1 MQVIITI
8 WKGICLLPAA
18 WQKIFGQVLGSLLLI
33 IASKRKRIAQVN
45 IQACFPLLASEEQNK
60 LLDQNFKF
68 LGASIFQTGSA
79 WFWSDVKIQ
88 KHVEYEIKGLEL
100 LNNTEEQSGNLVLFK
115 HSQHLELDARLLALN
130 AEIFGVGRS
139 HNSPIM
145 NKLQTQGRLSSIQ
158 ATADKNNPRKFLSWL
173 KKGKNVLY
181 AIDQDYGWENSI
193 EISFFKTPAATITTT
208 RKIIDITQCNLLFVN
223 SYFAEEKLVL
233 ELESINHDDLD
244 SMELAQKIND
254 LMEQKITL
262 HPEEYL
268 WSHRRF
274 KSTLGKNFY
283 K

>member
-18 WQKIFGQVLGSLLLI
+18 WQKIFGQVLGNLLLV

-45 IQACFPLLASEEQNK
+45 IQTCFPLLTFQEQNK
-60 LLDQNFKF
+60 LLHQNFKF

-88 KHVEYEIKGLEL
+88 KHVEYEIRGLEL
-100 LNNTEEQSGNLVLFK
+100 LNNTKEQSGNLVLFK
-115 HSQHLELDARLLALN
+115 HSQHLELDARLLGLN
-130 AEIFGVGRS
+130 AEIYGVGRS

-158 ATADKNNPRKFLSWL
+158 ATADKNNPRKFLAWL

-181 AIDQDYGWENSI
+181 AMDQDYGWENSV
-193 EISFFKTPAATITTT
+193 ELSFFKTATATITTA

-223 SYFAEEKLVL
+223 SYFVEEKLVL
-233 ELESINHDDLD
+233 ELESINHEDLD
-244 SMELAQKIND
+244 SMQLAQKIND

-274 KSTLGKNFY
+274 KSTLGKKFY

>member
-18 WQKIFGQVLGSLLLI
+18 WQKIFGQVLGNLLLV

-45 IQACFPLLASEEQNK
+45 IQTCFPLLAFQEQNK
-60 LLDQNFKF
+60 LLHQNFKF

-88 KHVEYEIKGLEL
+88 KHVEYEIRGLEL
-100 LNNTEEQSGNLVLFK
+100 LNNTKEQSGNLVLFK
-115 HSQHLELDARLLALN
+115 HSQHLELDARLLGLN
-130 AEIFGVGRS
+130 AEIYGVGRS

-158 ATADKNNPRKFLSWL
+158 ATADKNNPRKFLAWL

-181 AIDQDYGWENSI
+181 AMDQDYGWENSV
-193 EISFFKTPAATITTT
+193 ELSFFKTPTATITTA

-223 SYFAEEKLVL
+223 SYFVEEKLVL

-244 SMELAQKIND
+244 SMQLAQKIND

-274 KSTLGKNFY
+274 KSTLGKKFY

>member
-18 WQKIFGQVLGSLLLI
+18 WQKIFGQVLGNLLLV

-45 IQACFPLLASEEQNK
+45 IQTCFPLLAFQEQNK
-60 LLDQNFKF
+60 LLHQNFKF

-88 KHVEYEIKGLEL
+88 KHVEYEIRGLEL
-100 LNNTEEQSGNLVLFK
+100 LNNTKEQSGNLVLFK
-115 HSQHLELDARLLALN
+115 HSQHLELDARLLGLN
-130 AEIFGVGRS
+130 AEIYGVGRS

-158 ATADKNNPRKFLSWL
+158 ATADKNNPRKFLAWL

-181 AIDQDYGWENSI
+181 AMDQDYGWENSV
-193 EISFFKTPAATITTT
+193 ELSFFKTPTATITTA

-223 SYFAEEKLVL
+223 SYFVEEKLVL
-233 ELESINHDDLD
+233 ELESINYDDLD
-244 SMELAQKIND
+244 SVELAQKIND

-274 KSTLGKNFY
+274 KSTLGKKFY

>member
-18 WQKIFGQVLGSLLLI
+18 WQKIFGQVLGNLLLV
-33 IASKRKRIAQVN
+33 IASKRKRIAQAN
-45 IQACFPLLASEEQNK
+45 IQTCFPLLTFQEQNK
-60 LLDQNFKF
+60 LLHQNFKF

-79 WFWSDVKIQ
+79 WFWSDARIQ
-88 KHVEYEIKGLEL
+88 KHVEYEITGLEL
-100 LNNTEEQSGNLVLFK
+100 LNNTKEQSGNLVLFK
-115 HSQHLELDARLLALN
+115 HSQHLELDARLLGLN
-130 AEIFGVGRS
+130 AEIYGVGRS

-158 ATADKNNPRKFLSWL
+158 ATADKNNPRKFLAWL

-181 AIDQDYGWENSI
+181 AMDQDYGWENSV
-193 EISFFKTPAATITTT
+193 ELSFFKTPTATITTA

-223 SYFAEEKLVL
+223 SYFVEEKLVL
-233 ELESINHDDLD
+233 ELESINYDDLD
-244 SMELAQKIND
+244 SVELAQKIND

-274 KSTLGKNFY
+274 KSTLGKKFY

>member
-18 WQKIFGQVLGSLLLI
+18 WQKIFGQVLGNLLLV

-45 IQACFPLLASEEQNK
+45 IQTCFPLLAFQEQNK
-60 LLDQNFKF
+60 LLHQNFKF

-88 KHVEYEIKGLEL
+88 KHVEYEIRGLEL
-100 LNNTEEQSGNLVLFK
+100 LNNTKEQSGNLVLFK
-115 HSQHLELDARLLALN
+115 HSQHLELDARLLGLN
-130 AEIFGVGRS
+130 AEIYGVGRS

-145 NKLQTQGRLSSIQ
+145 NKLQTQGRLSSVQ
-158 ATADKNNPRKFLSWL
+158 ATADKNNPRKFLAWL

-181 AIDQDYGWENSI
+181 AMDQDYGWENSV
-193 EISFFKTPAATITTT
+193 ELSFFKTPTATITTA

-223 SYFAEEKLVL
+223 SYFVEEKLVL
-233 ELESINHDDLD
+233 ELESINYDDLD
-244 SMELAQKIND
+244 SMQLAQKIND

-274 KSTLGKNFY
+274 KSTLGKKFY

>member
-1 MQVIITI
+1 MQVIIII
-8 WKGICLLPAA
+8 WKGICLLPVA
-18 WQKIFGQVLGSLLLI
+18 WQKIFGQVLGSLLLV
-33 IASKRKRIAQVN
+33 IASKRKRIAQMN
-45 IQACFPLLASEEQNK
+45 IQTCFPLLTSQEQQK
-60 LLDQNFKF
+60 LIHQNFKF

-100 LNNTEEQSGNLVLFK
+100 LNNTETQSGNLVLFK
-115 HSQHLELDARLLALN
+115 HSQHLELDARLLGLN
-130 AEIFGVGRS
+130 AEIYGVGRS

-158 ATADKNNPRKFLSWL
+158 ATADKNNPRKFLAWL

-181 AIDQDYGWENSI
+181 AMDQDYGWENSV
-193 EISFFKTPAATITTT
+193 ELSFFKTPTATITTA

-223 SYFAEEKLVL
+223 SYFVEEKLVL
-233 ELESINHDDLD
+233 ELESINYDDLD
-244 SMELAQKIND
+244 SVELAQKIND

>member
-18 WQKIFGQVLGSLLLI
+18 WQKIFGQVLGNLLLV

-45 IQACFPLLASEEQNK
+45 IQTCFPLLTFQEQNK
-60 LLDQNFKF
+60 LLHQNFKF

-88 KHVEYEIKGLEL
+88 KHVEYEIRGLEL
-100 LNNTEEQSGNLVLFK
+100 LNNTKEQSGNLVLFK
-115 HSQHLELDARLLALN
+115 HSQHLELDARLLGLN
-130 AEIFGVGRS
+130 AEIYGVGRS

-158 ATADKNNPRKFLSWL
+158 ATADKNNPRKFLAWL

-181 AIDQDYGWENSI
+181 AMDQDYGWENSV
-193 EISFFKTPAATITTT
+193 ELSFFKTPTATITTA

-223 SYFAEEKLVL
+223 SYFVEEKLVL
-233 ELESINHDDLD
+233 ELESINYDDLD
-244 SMELAQKIND
+244 SMQLAQKIND

-274 KSTLGKNFY
+274 KSTLGKKFY

>member
-18 WQKIFGQVLGSLLLI
+18 WQKILGQVLGSLLII

-45 IQACFPLLASEEQNK
+45 IQACFPLLTSQEQNK
-60 LLDQNFKF
+60 LLNQNFKF

-79 WFWSDVKIQ
+79 WFWSDIKIQ
-88 KHVEYEIKGLEL
+88 KHVEYEVKGLEL
-100 LNNTEEQSGNLVLFK
+100 LNNIDMKSGNLVLFK
-115 HSQHLELDARLLALN
+115 HSQHLELDARLLGLN
-130 AEIFGVGRS
+130 AEIFGVERS
-139 HNSPIM
+139 HNSPII

-158 ATADKNNPRKFLSWL
+158 ATADKNNPRKFLAWL
-173 KKGKNVLY
+173 KEGKNVLY

-193 EISFFKTPAATITTT
+193 ELSFFKKPAATITTT

-223 SYFAEEKLVL
+223 SYFEKKKLVL
-233 ELESINHDDLD
+233 ELESINHDGLD

-262 HPEEYL
+262 HPKEYL

>member
-18 WQKIFGQVLGSLLLI
+18 WQKIFGQMLGSLLLV

-45 IQACFPLLASEEQNK
+45 IQTCFPLLAFQEQNK
-60 LLDQNFKF
+60 LLHQNFKF

-115 HSQHLELDARLLALN
+115 HSQHLELDARLLGLN
-130 AEIFGVGRS
+130 AEIYGVGRS

-158 ATADKNNPRKFLSWL
+158 ATADKNNPRKFLVWL

-181 AIDQDYGWENSI
+181 AMDQDYGWENSV
-193 EISFFKTPAATITTT
+193 ELSFFKTPTATITTA

-223 SYFAEEKLVL
+223 SYFVEEKLVL
-233 ELESINHDDLD
+233 ELESINYDDLD
-244 SMELAQKIND
+244 SVELAQKIND

-274 KSTLGKNFY
+274 KSTLGKKFY

>member
-18 WQKIFGQVLGSLLLI
+18 WQKIFGQVLGNLLLV

-45 IQACFPLLASEEQNK
+45 IQTCFPLLTFQEQNK
-60 LLDQNFKF
+60 LLHQNFKF

-79 WFWSDVKIQ
+79 WFWSDAQIQ
-88 KHVEYEIKGLEL
+88 KHVEYEIRGLEL
-100 LNNTEEQSGNLVLFK
+100 LNNTKEQSGNLVLFK
-115 HSQHLELDARLLALN
+115 HSQHLELDARLLGLN
-130 AEIFGVGRS
+130 AEIYGVGRS

-145 NKLQTQGRLSSIQ
+145 NKLQTQGRLSSVQ
-158 ATADKNNPRKFLSWL
+158 ATADKNNPRKFLAWL

-181 AIDQDYGWENSI
+181 AMDQDYGWENSV
-193 EISFFKTPAATITTT
+193 ELSFFKTPTATITTA
-208 RKIIDITQCNLLFVN
+208 RKIIDITRCNLLFVN
-223 SYFAEEKLVL
+223 SYFVEEKLVL
-233 ELESINHDDLD
+233 ELESINYDDLD
-244 SMELAQKIND
+244 SVELAQKIND

-274 KSTLGKNFY
+274 KSTLGKKFY

>member
-18 WQKIFGQVLGSLLLI
+18 WQKILGQVLGSLLLI
-33 IASKRKRIAQVN
+33 IASKRKRIAQIN
-45 IQACFPLLASEEQNK
+45 IQACFPLLNPQEQKK
-60 LLDQNFKF
+60 LLHQNFKF

-79 WFWSDVKIQ
+79 WFWSDAKIQ
-88 KHVEYEIKGLEL
+88 KHVEYEIKGLRL
-100 LNNTEEQSGNLVLFK
+100 LNNQEGQSGNLVLFK
-115 HSQHLELDARLLALN
+115 HSQHLELDARLLGLN
-130 AEIFGVGRS
+130 SEIFGVGRS

-158 ATADKNNPRKFLSWL
+158 ATADKNNPRKFLAWL

-193 EISFFKTPAATITTT
+193 ELSFFKNPAATITTT
-208 RKIIDITQCNLLFVN
+208 RKIIDITHCNLLFVN
-223 SYFAEEKLVL
+223 SYFAKEKLVL
-233 ELESINHDDLD
+233 ELESINHADLD
-244 SMELAQKIND
+244 SMQLAQKIND

>member
-1 MQVIITI
+1 MQVIIII
-8 WKGICLLPAA
+8 WKGICLLPVA
-18 WQKIFGQVLGSLLLI
+18 WQKIFGQVLGSLLLV
-33 IASKRKRIAQVN
+33 IASKRKRIAQMN
-45 IQACFPLLASEEQNK
+45 IQTCFPLLTSQEQQK
-60 LLDQNFKF
+60 LIHQNFKF

-100 LNNTEEQSGNLVLFK
+100 LNNTETQSGNLVLFK
-115 HSQHLELDARLLALN
+115 HSQHLELDARLLGLN
-130 AEIFGVGRS
+130 AEIYGVGRS

-145 NKLQTQGRLSSIQ
+145 NNLQTQGRLSSIQ
-158 ATADKNNPRKFLSWL
+158 ATADKNNPREFLAWL

-181 AIDQDYGWENSI
+181 AIDQDYGWKNSI
-193 EISFFKTPAATITTT
+193 ELSFFKNPAATITTT

-223 SYFAEEKLVL
+223 SYFAKEKLVL
-233 ELESINHDDLD
+233 ELESINDDDLD

-274 KSTLGKNFY
+274 KSTLGKKFY

>member
-8 WKGICLLPAA
+8 WKGVCLLPAA
-18 WQKIFGQVLGSLLLI
+18 WQKILGQVLGSLLLI

-45 IQACFPLLASEEQNK
+45 IQACFPLLASEDQNK
-60 LLDQNFKF
+60 LLHQNFKF

-79 WFWSDVKIQ
+79 WFWSDTKIQ

-100 LNNTEEQSGNLVLFK
+100 LNNVDKESGNLVLFK
-115 HSQHLELDARLLALN
+115 HSQHLELDARLLGLN

-145 NKLQTQGRLSSIQ
+145 NKLQTQGRLSSIH
-158 ATADKNNPRKFLSWL
+158 ATADKNNPRKFLAWL

-181 AIDQDYGWENSI
+181 AIDQDYGWENSV
-193 EISFFKTPAATITTT
+193 ELSFFKTPTATITST

-223 SYFAEEKLVL
+223 SYFAKKKLVL
-233 ELESINHDDLD
+233 ELESINHDGLD
-244 SMELAQKIND
+244 SMQLAQKIND

>member
-1 MQVIITI
+1 M
-8 WKGICLLPAA
+8 
-18 WQKIFGQVLGSLLLI
+18 
-33 IASKRKRIAQVN
+33 N
-45 IQACFPLLASEEQNK
+45 IQTCFPLLALQEQNK
-60 LLDQNFKF
+60 LLHQNFKF

-88 KHVEYEIKGLEL
+88 KHVEYEIRGLEL
-100 LNNTEEQSGNLVLFK
+100 LNNTKEQSGNLVLFK
-115 HSQHLELDARLLALN
+115 HSQHLELDARLLGLN
-130 AEIFGVGRS
+130 AEIYGVGRS

-158 ATADKNNPRKFLSWL
+158 ATADKNNPRKFLAWL

-181 AIDQDYGWENSI
+181 AMDQDYGWENSV
-193 EISFFKTPAATITTT
+193 ELSFFKTPTATITTA

-223 SYFAEEKLVL
+223 SYFVEEKLVL
-233 ELESINHDDLD
+233 ELESINYDDLD
-244 SMELAQKIND
+244 SVELAQKIND

>member
-1 MQVIITI
+1 MQVIITT

-18 WQKIFGQVLGSLLLI
+18 WQKILGQVLGSLLLI

-100 LNNTEEQSGNLVLFK
+100 LNNTEDQSGNLVLFK

-193 EISFFKTPAATITTT
+193 ELSFFKTPAATITTT

>member
-1 MQVIITI
+1 MQVIIII
-8 WKGICLLPAA
+8 WKGICLLPVA
-18 WQKIFGQVLGSLLLI
+18 WQKIFGQVLGSLLLV
-33 IASKRKRIAQVN
+33 IASKRKGIAQMN
-45 IQACFPLLASEEQNK
+45 IQTCFPLLTSQEQQK
-60 LLDQNFKF
+60 LIHQNFKF

-100 LNNTEEQSGNLVLFK
+100 LNNNEKQSGNLVLFK
-115 HSQHLELDARLLALN
+115 HSQHLELDARLLGLN

-158 ATADKNNPRKFLSWL
+158 ATADKNNPRKFLAWL

-193 EISFFKTPAATITTT
+193 ELSFFKTPAATITTT

-223 SYFAEEKLVL
+223 SYFAMDKLVL

-274 KSTLGKNFY
+274 KSTLGKKFY

>member
-8 WKGICLLPAA
+8 WKGICLLPTA
-18 WQKIFGQVLGSLLLI
+18 WQKILGQVLGSLLLI
-33 IASKRKRIAQVN
+33 IASKRKRIAQMN
-45 IQACFPLLASEEQNK
+45 IQACFPLLATQEQNK
-60 LLDQNFKF
+60 LLHQNFKF

-79 WFWSDVKIQ
+79 WFWSDAKIQ
-88 KHVEYEIKGLEL
+88 KHVQYEIKGLGL
-100 LNNTEEQSGNLVLFK
+100 LNNIDMKSGNLVLFK
-115 HSQHLELDARLLALN
+115 HSQHLELDARLLGLN
-130 AEIFGVGRS
+130 SEIFGVERS

-158 ATADKNNPRKFLSWL
+158 ATADKNNPRKFLAWL

-193 EISFFKTPAATITTT
+193 ELSFFKNPAATITTT
-208 RKIIDITQCNLLFVN
+208 RKIIDITHCNLLFVN
-223 SYFAEEKLVL
+223 SYFAKEKLVL
-233 ELESINHDDLD
+233 ELESINHNELD
-244 SMELAQKIND
+244 SMQLAQKIND

>member
-18 WQKIFGQVLGSLLLI
+18 WQKIFGQVLGNLLLV

-45 IQACFPLLASEEQNK
+45 IQTCFPLLTFQEQNK
-60 LLDQNFKF
+60 LLHQNFKF

-79 WFWSDVKIQ
+79 WFWSDAQIQ
-88 KHVEYEIKGLEL
+88 KHVEYEIRGLEL
-100 LNNTEEQSGNLVLFK
+100 LNNTKEQSGNLVLFK
-115 HSQHLELDARLLALN
+115 HSQHLELDARLLGLN
-130 AEIFGVGRS
+130 AEIYGVGRS

-145 NKLQTQGRLSSIQ
+145 NKLQTQGRLASIQ
-158 ATADKNNPRKFLSWL
+158 ATADKNNPRKFLAWL

-181 AIDQDYGWENSI
+181 AMDQDYGWENSV
-193 EISFFKTPAATITTT
+193 ELSFFKTPTATITTA

-223 SYFAEEKLVL
+223 SYFVEEKLVL
-233 ELESINHDDLD
+233 ELESINYDDLD
-244 SMELAQKIND
+244 SVELAQKIND

-274 KSTLGKNFY
+274 KSTLGKKFY

>member
-18 WQKIFGQVLGSLLLI
+18 WQKILGQVLGSLLLI
-33 IASKRKRIAQVN
+33 IASKRKRIAQIN
-45 IQACFPLLASEEQNK
+45 IQACFPLLNPQEQKK
-60 LLDQNFKF
+60 LLHQNFKF

-79 WFWSDVKIQ
+79 WFWSDAKIQ
-88 KHVEYEIKGLEL
+88 KHVEYEIKGLRL
-100 LNNTEEQSGNLVLFK
+100 LNNQEGQSGNLVLFK
-115 HSQHLELDARLLALN
+115 HSQHLELDARLLGLN
-130 AEIFGVGRS
+130 SEIFGVGRS

-158 ATADKNNPRKFLSWL
+158 ATADKNNPRKFLAWL

-193 EISFFKTPAATITTT
+193 ELSFFKNPAATITTT
-208 RKIIDITQCNLLFVN
+208 RKIIDITHCNLLFVN
-223 SYFAEEKLVL
+223 SYFSKEKLVL
-233 ELESINHDDLD
+233 ELESINHNELD
-244 SMELAQKIND
+244 SMQLAQKIND

>member
-1 MQVIITI
+1 
-8 WKGICLLPAA
+8 
-18 WQKIFGQVLGSLLLI
+18 VLGSLLLV

-45 IQACFPLLASEEQNK
+45 IQTCFPLLTFQEQNK
-60 LLDQNFKF
+60 LLHQNFKF

-79 WFWSDVKIQ
+79 WFWSDAQIQ
-88 KHVEYEIKGLEL
+88 KHVEYEITGLEL
-100 LNNTEEQSGNLVLFK
+100 LNNTQEQSGNLVLFK
-115 HSQHLELDARLLALN
+115 HSQHLELDARLLGLN
-130 AEIFGVGRS
+130 AEIYGVGRS

-158 ATADKNNPRKFLSWL
+158 ATADKNNPRKFLAWL

-181 AIDQDYGWENSI
+181 AMDQDYGWENSV
-193 EISFFKTPAATITTT
+193 ELSFFKTPTATITTA

-223 SYFAEEKLVL
+223 SYFVEEKLVL
-233 ELESINHDDLD
+233 ELESINYNDLD
-244 SMELAQKIND
+244 SVELAQKIND

-274 KSTLGKNFY
+274 KSTLGKKFY

>member
-18 WQKIFGQVLGSLLLI
+18 WQKIFGQVLGNLLLV

-45 IQACFPLLASEEQNK
+45 IQTCFPLLAFQEQNK
-60 LLDQNFKF
+60 LLHQNFKF

-79 WFWSDVKIQ
+79 WFWSDVQIQ
-88 KHVEYEIKGLEL
+88 KHVEYEIRGLEL
-100 LNNTEEQSGNLVLFK
+100 LNNTKEQSGNLVLFK
-115 HSQHLELDARLLALN
+115 HSQHLELDARLLGLN
-130 AEIFGVGRS
+130 AEIYGVGRS

-158 ATADKNNPRKFLSWL
+158 ATADKNNPRKFLAWL

-181 AIDQDYGWENSI
+181 AIDQDYGWENSV
-193 EISFFKTPAATITTT
+193 ELSFFKTPTATITTA

-223 SYFAEEKLVL
+223 SYFVEEKLVL
-233 ELESINHDDLD
+233 ELESINYDDLD
-244 SMELAQKIND
+244 SVELAQKIND

-274 KSTLGKNFY
+274 KSTLGKKFY

>member
-8 WKGICLLPAA
+8 WKGICLLPVG
-18 WQKIFGQVLGSLLLI
+18 WQKIFGQMLGSLLLV

-45 IQACFPLLASEEQNK
+45 IQTCFPLLTFQEQNK
-60 LLDQNFKF
+60 LLHQNFKF

-88 KHVEYEIKGLEL
+88 KHVEYEIRGLEL
-100 LNNTEEQSGNLVLFK
+100 LNNTKEQSGNLVLFK
-115 HSQHLELDARLLALN
+115 HSQHLELDARLLGLN
-130 AEIFGVGRS
+130 AEIYGVGRS

-145 NKLQTQGRLSSIQ
+145 NKLQTQGRLSSIK
-158 ATADKNNPRKFLSWL
+158 ATADKNNPRKFLAWL

-181 AIDQDYGWENSI
+181 AMDQDYGWENSV
-193 EISFFKTPAATITTT
+193 ELSFFKTPTATITTA

-223 SYFAEEKLVL
+223 SYFVEEKLVL
-233 ELESINHDDLD
+233 ELESINYDDLD
-244 SMELAQKIND
+244 SVELAQKIND

>member
-18 WQKIFGQVLGSLLLI
+18 WQKIFGQVLGNLLLV

-45 IQACFPLLASEEQNK
+45 IQTCFPLLTFQEQNK
-60 LLDQNFKF
+60 LLHQNFKF

-79 WFWSDVKIQ
+79 WFWSDAQIQ
-88 KHVEYEIKGLEL
+88 KHVEYEITGLEL
-100 LNNTEEQSGNLVLFK
+100 LNNTKEQSGNLVLFK
-115 HSQHLELDARLLALN
+115 HSQHLELDARLLGLN
-130 AEIFGVGRS
+130 AEIYGVGRS

-145 NKLQTQGRLSSIQ
+145 NKLQTQGRLSSVQ
-158 ATADKNNPRKFLSWL
+158 ATADKNNPRKFLAWL

-181 AIDQDYGWENSI
+181 AMDQDYGWENSV
-193 EISFFKTPAATITTT
+193 ELSFFKTPTATITTA
-208 RKIIDITQCNLLFVN
+208 RKIIDITRCNLLFVN
-223 SYFAEEKLVL
+223 SYFVEEKLVL
-233 ELESINHDDLD
+233 ELESINYDDLD
-244 SMELAQKIND
+244 SVELAQKIND

-274 KSTLGKNFY
+274 KSTLGKKFY

>member
-18 WQKIFGQVLGSLLLI
+18 WQKIFGQVLGSLLLV

-45 IQACFPLLASEEQNK
+45 IQTCFPLLTFQEQNK
-60 LLDQNFKF
+60 LLHQNFKF

-79 WFWSDVKIQ
+79 WFWSDVQIQ
-88 KHVEYEIKGLEL
+88 KHVEYEIRGLEL
-100 LNNTEEQSGNLVLFK
+100 LNNTKEQSGNLVLFK
-115 HSQHLELDARLLALN
+115 HSQHLELDARLLGLN
-130 AEIFGVGRS
+130 AEIYGVGRS

-158 ATADKNNPRKFLSWL
+158 ATADKNNPRKFLAWL

-181 AIDQDYGWENSI
+181 AMDQDYGWENSV
-193 EISFFKTPAATITTT
+193 ELSFFKTPTATITTA

-223 SYFAEEKLVL
+223 SYFVEEKLVL
-233 ELESINHDDLD
+233 ELESINYDDLD
-244 SMELAQKIND
+244 SVELAQKIND

-274 KSTLGKNFY
+274 KSTLGKKFY

>member
-1 MQVIITI
+1 MQLIITI

-18 WQKIFGQVLGSLLLI
+18 WQKILGQVLGSLLFI
-33 IASKRKRIAQVN
+33 IASKRKRIAQMN
-45 IQACFPLLASEEQNK
+45 IQACFPLLTSQEQQK
-60 LLDQNFKF
+60 LLHQNFKF

-79 WFWSDVKIQ
+79 WFWSDLKIQ

-100 LNNTEEQSGNLVLFK
+100 LNNTETQSGNLVLFK
-115 HSQHLELDARLLALN
+115 HSQHLELDARLLGLN
-130 AEIFGVGRS
+130 AEIYGVGRS

-145 NKLQTQGRLSSIQ
+145 NKLQTQGRLLSIQ
-158 ATADKNNPRKFLSWL
+158 ATADKNNPRKFLAWL

-181 AIDQDYGWENSI
+181 AIDQDYGWENSV
-193 EISFFKTPAATITTT
+193 ELSFFKTPAATITTA

-233 ELESINHDDLD
+233 ELELVNHDDLD
-244 SMELAQKIND
+244 SKELAQKIND